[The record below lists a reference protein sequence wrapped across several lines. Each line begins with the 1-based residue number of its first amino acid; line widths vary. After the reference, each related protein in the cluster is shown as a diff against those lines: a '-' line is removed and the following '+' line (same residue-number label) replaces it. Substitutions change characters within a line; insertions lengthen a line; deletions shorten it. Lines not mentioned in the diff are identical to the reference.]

1 MKLSTDLTTTN
12 ILVVLKKRKSHLL
25 LYQLTYGLSYTSC
38 FVSSRMGWTVK
49 YLKSWKRILLVLIS
63 YCITQDWIIEK
74 HHLILNWIFP
84 VHGVEYSF
92 GAHDYPSSGVFEV
105 EPREC
110 PGFRFRRSIFI
121 GTTDM
126 DPIQVREFMERQ
138 SAYYR
143 GDTYHLVMK
152 NCNHFSE
159 DMCYRLTGN
168 RIPKWVNRLAR
179 IGSLIFYYYL
189 FCMLP
194 NDLLCWL
201 NSLW

>member
-1 MKLSTDLTTTN
+1 
-12 ILVVLKKRKSHLL
+12 
-25 LYQLTYGLSYTSC
+25 
-38 FVSSRMGWTVK
+38 
-49 YLKSWKRILLVLIS
+49 
-63 YCITQDWIIEK
+63 
-74 HHLILNWIFP
+74 
-84 VHGVEYSF
+84 
-92 GAHDYPSSGVFEV
+92 
-105 EPREC
+105 
-110 PGFRFRRSIFI
+110 
-121 GTTDM
+121 M

-201 NSLW
+201 NSL